1 VELYFLN
8 FKKLLVVLSSKEM
21 RECILD
27 ELSNQE
33 VDANIRFVDSYHMA
47 AKLVQQE
54 KFDPYDHIIL
64 NTNVNNKKFKDFYEF
79 IEPSIKKDKKF
90 LIQFKDNQLS
100 L

>member
-1 VELYFLN
+1 
-8 FKKLLVVLSSKEM
+8 M
-21 RECILD
+21 REHILN
-27 ELSNQE
+27 EFRAQE
-33 VDANIRFVDSYHMA
+33 VDANIKFADSYHMA

-79 IEPSIKKDKKF
+79 IEPSIKKNKKF
-90 LIQFKDNQLS
+90 LVRFSDNKLI